1 MVTQTVQIT
10 KLYLII
16 EYSSCGIMNDL
27 PTQSHS
33 VTSTLSMFFSGPANL
48 QELSTPHDMKDYE
61 VHINST
67 RSLLCLSVHSE
78 CQ

>member
-1 MVTQTVQIT
+1 MTQTIQIT
-10 KLYLII
+10 KLYRII
-16 EYSSCGIMNDL
+16 EYSSRVIMNDL
-27 PTQSHS
+27 PTQSHF
-33 VTSTLSMFFSGPANL
+33 VTSSLSVFFSGPANL

-67 RSLLCLSVHSE
+67 HSLLCLSVHSE